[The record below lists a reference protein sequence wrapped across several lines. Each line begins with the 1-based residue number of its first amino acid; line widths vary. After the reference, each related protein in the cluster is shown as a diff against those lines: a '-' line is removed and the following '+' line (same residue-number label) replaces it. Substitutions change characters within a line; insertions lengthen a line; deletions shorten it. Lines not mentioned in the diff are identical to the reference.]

1 MRYPGKL
8 RGMKEEFLRADHA
21 LTVKS
26 VINWLAAALGIGSF
40 LGLVNLVVGV
50 LSAAWLGVQLYGYLV
65 HELPMKR
72 MRKKILQRELDRVRT
87 QPADLGRAEADE

>member
-1 MRYPGKL
+1 
-8 RGMKEEFLRADHA
+8 MKDELLRADHA
-21 LTVKS
+21 QAAKA

-50 LSAAWLGVQLYGYLV
+50 LSATWLAVQLYGYLA

-72 MRKKILQRELDRVRT
+72 MRKQMLKRELDRSRT
-87 QPADLGRAEADE
+87 QPADLGSVEADE

>member
-1 MRYPGKL
+1 MVKKHYGS
-8 RGMKEEFLRADHA
+8 MKEEFLRADHA

-87 QPADLGRAEADE
+87 QPADLGWVEADE